1 MYKGGKIIASL
12 VIFVALLSLS
22 FFYNRGKANK
32 GPEINLNTPAI
43 LQLAD
48 KQCVEPT
55 EWMRANHMQLLLRWR
70 DEAVRM
76 GKTEY
81 INSQGK
87 SFKISL
93 QTCLNCHSD
102 PALNTSDQFCV
113 SCHNYTAVKPNCWS
127 CHTWPQEAAK

>member
-1 MYKGGKIIASL
+1 MYKEGKIIATL
-12 VIFVALLSLS
+12 VIVVALLSLP
-22 FFYNRGKANK
+22 FFYNIGKANK
-32 GPEINLNTPAI
+32 GPVINLNTPAI
-43 LQLAD
+43 QQLAV
-48 KQCVEPT
+48 KQCIEST
-55 EWMRANHMQLLLRWR
+55 EFMRANHMKLLIQWR
-70 DEAVRM
+70 DEAVRK

-127 CHTWPQEAAK
+127 CHTWPKEATK

>member
-1 MYKGGKIIASL
+1 MYKGGKIIVSL
-12 VIFVALLSLS
+12 VIVVALLSLP
-22 FFYNRGKANK
+22 FFYNIRKANK
-32 GPEINLNTPAI
+32 GPVINLNTPAI
-43 LQLAD
+43 QQLAV
-48 KQCVEPT
+48 KQCIEST
-55 EWMRANHMQLLLRWR
+55 EFMRANHMQLLVKWR
-70 DEAVRM
+70 DEAVRK

-127 CHTWPQEAAK
+127 CHTWPTEAAK